1 MNMMGMIKCT
11 EASFP
16 GQVIFRFLFNID
28 TFRSLYHDVCHLK
41 YLTIEGSPVLT
52 LKTNQ
57 ISDER
62 EMENL
67 SLASIMWLHSLHV
80 SLRGTHLETWR
91 LRLESC

>member
-41 YLTIEGSPVLT
+41 YLTIEGSPLLT
-52 LKTNQ
+52 LKTN
-57 ISDER
+57 
-62 EMENL
+62 
-67 SLASIMWLHSLHV
+67 
-80 SLRGTHLETWR
+80 
-91 LRLESC
+91 